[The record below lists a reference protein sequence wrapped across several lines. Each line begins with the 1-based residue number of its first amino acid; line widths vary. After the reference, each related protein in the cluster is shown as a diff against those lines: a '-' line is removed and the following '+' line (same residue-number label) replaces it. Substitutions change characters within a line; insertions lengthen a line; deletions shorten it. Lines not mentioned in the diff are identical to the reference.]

1 MKKEAL
7 SESVLTKLFTPSK
20 SNLDYIHGRESTS
33 IEYKESY
40 NHSGMAQYFKTM
52 AAFANAEGG
61 YIIFGIGD
69 SPRIFLGLNEKSK
82 KQFESIKVE
91 EFTRYLNEYFQPEIQ
106 WGHVVFEYRE
116 KSYGIIYTSPL
127 INKPCICSKMYDD
140 KNKKYSLEEGD
151 IYYRYRGRSQKIRYA
166 ELRNIFDQAA
176 EREAMKWRRLI
187 EHTAKI
193 GISNASLLNMNNG
206 ELGID
211 NSVIVMDKALVNQI
225 KFIKEGSFVEKDGDP
240 TLRLM
245 GSASNIE
252 AFDGIVVTAQKL
264 RAIEQEDIVK
274 AFLKNS
280 EVEAPFEFIKVILNS
295 SSGFQPIYYYIR
307 QSKSSVQDVIDYIES
322 SHKSSQ
328 TIKLLLERL
337 KGKRVEQQ
345 LFKKNETEASKNKI
359 RYKELW
365 EQQRVQDIKLEL
377 EEKKNENWFLQSF
390 FLIDDNHI
398 KSSSEYYKEVL
409 LELYE
414 ERYKHLKGIDA
425 SNFRKVLCRLDEAI
439 YF

>member
-1 MKKEAL
+1 
-7 SESVLTKLFTPSK
+7 
-20 SNLDYIHGRESTS
+20 
-33 IEYKESY
+33 
-40 NHSGMAQYFKTM
+40 
-52 AAFANAEGG
+52 
-61 YIIFGIGD
+61 
-69 SPRIFLGLNEKSK
+69 
-82 KQFESIKVE
+82 
-91 EFTRYLNEYFQPEIQ
+91 
-106 WGHVVFEYRE
+106 
-116 KSYGIIYTSPL
+116 
-127 INKPCICSKMYDD
+127 MYDD

-240 TLRLM
+240 TLKLI
-245 GSASNIE
+245 GSVSNIE